1 MINSFIQMVNES
13 ADLELGQN
21 GLVDEMGVKRPER
34 LTGSEM
40 GAIRQSSIDRRRS
53 LENTP
58 PQKTYPELLVEIIND
73 LKRMPRT
80 AIRMEKP
87 ASSRYYYPRLPE
99 EIVEKMRQAY
109 RLNQRSFIQDLGN
122 WRDINPTDSDA
133 IYFKIESPSDHQ
145 RSHFPNGGIPPM
157 LRGTGLGYKLY
168 RALLSAAGYLSSNRA
183 GSNEKDKA
191 WGSLLAQKTNP
202 DGSLSVDDAHAI
214 IGPSNWM
221 AIDKEIP
228 DRNKISAAEA
238 FITQA
243 IGFQRTKP
251 DRFDI
256 DDELLEILP
265 NEFLVKLDPDYLQ
278 SLVNDDRMTQE
289 KYRQIE
295 DSRSEA
301 DRRERERQAQAERE
315 ARERRAREEAETRR
329 RLANRIQQFGA
340 DPDAEWNVG
349 DYIVVKAY
357 LFDASYDSLPIRRV
371 VAQNGNS
378 YIAVK
383 VADSI
388 RIDNGDITPNQ
399 ANDTRS
405 TSDKS
410 QWVKVNIDQ
419 IPDLTR
425 VNLTPAE
432 RTYLEGQMDPEV
444 AARSRAEREAA
455 ERERRETERRENEER
470 ARNRETFGSLPDTA
484 TELKTAQTARNN
496 GSIREADL
504 LKKFRDSYFT
514 ERMEIIVMG
523 PQQRESLR
531 NSFGVPVFIP
541 WTGSS
546 RRPIPASLDT
556 INNDPQ
562 SVKLTNAVTGFT
574 IDAPFTGL
582 GLMAYPL
589 TEVTVDDKLRARAGT
604 HYYIA
609 GHKNAFG
616 ILAKSDYGAVN
627 TSAQKFIY
635 VKAYGYG
642 ERSVSVR
649 LDLLRKIGTP
659 TEL

>member
-1 MINSFIQMVNES
+1 MINSFIQMVKES
-13 ADLELGQN
+13 ADLELGQD

-40 GAIRQSSIDRRRS
+40 GTIRQSSIQHKQNQTNAPRKK
-53 LENTP
+53 N
-58 PQKTYPELLVEIIND
+58 YHELVVEIVDD

-80 AIRMEKP
+80 EIVMEKP
-87 ASSRYYYPRLPE
+87 ASSRYYYPKLPAA
-99 EIVEKMRQAY
+99 IVQKMREAY
-109 RLNQRSFIQDLGN
+109 ALNNRSFVQDIGN
-122 WRDINPTDSDA
+122 WRDLSPNDSDA
-133 IYFKIESPSDHQ
+133 IYFKLESPSEHQ
-145 RSHFPNGGIPPM
+145 RSHFPNGGIPQM

-168 RALLSAAGYLSSNRA
+168 RALLKAAGYLSSNRA
-183 GSNEKDKA
+183 GSTEKDKT

-202 DGSLSVDDAHAI
+202 DGTLSVDDAHAV
-214 IGPSNWM
+214 IGKSNWM
-221 AIDKEIP
+221 ALDKEMSE
-228 DRNKISAAEA
+228 RGKIDAVIS
-238 FITQA
+238 FITGT
-243 IGFQRTKP
+243 IGVQRTQP
-251 DRFDI
+251 DKFDI
-256 DDELLEILP
+256 DDELLAILP
-265 NEFLVKLDPDYLQ
+265 DDFLVKLDPSYLQ
-278 SLVNDDRMTQE
+278 SLVDDNRITQE
-289 KYRQIE
+289 KHRAIE

-301 DRRERERQAQAERE
+301 DRRERERQAQAEIE
-315 ARERRAREEAETRR
+315 ARERRTREEAETRV
-329 RLANRIQQFGA
+329 RLTSRIQQFGA
-340 DPDAEWNVG
+340 DLDAEWGVG
-349 DYIVVKAY
+349 DYIVVKSY
-357 LFDASYDSLPIRRV
+357 LFDASYNGLPIRRV
-371 VAQNGNS
+371 VLQNGGT

-383 VADSI
+383 ISDSI

-399 ANDTRS
+399 ANDNRS

-425 VNLTPAE
+425 VNLTDAE
-432 RTYLEGQMDPEV
+432 RTYLEGQMDPET
-444 AARSRAEREAA
+444 AARARAEREEA
-455 ERERRETERRENEER
+455 ERKRRETERRENEER
-470 ARNRETFGSLPDTA
+470 ARNRETFGSLPDNA
-484 TELKTAQTARNN
+484 GELKTAQTARNN

-504 LKKFRDSYFT
+504 LKKFKDSYFT
-514 ERMEIIVMG
+514 DRMEVIVMG
-523 PQQRESLR
+523 PHQREALR
-531 NSFGVPVFIP
+531 NSYGVPIFIA
-541 WTGSS
+541 WTGST

-562 SVKLTNAVTGFT
+562 LVKLTNAVTGFT
-574 IDAPFTGL
+574 VDAPFAGL
-582 GLMAYPL
+582 GLLAYPL

-604 HYYIA
+604 HYYIS

>member
-13 ADLELGQN
+13 ADLQLGQE

-40 GAIRQSSIDRRRS
+40 GTIRQSSIQHRQNQANAPRKK
-53 LENTP
+53 N
-58 PQKTYPELLVEIIND
+58 YHELVVEIVED

-80 AIRMEKP
+80 DITMEKP
-87 ASSRYYYPRLPE
+87 SNSRYYYPKLPAA
-99 EIVEKMRQAY
+99 IVQKMREAY
-109 RLNQRSFIQDLGN
+109 TINARSFVQDLGN
-122 WRDINPTDSDA
+122 WRDISPNDSDA
-133 IYFKIESPSDHQ
+133 IYFKIESPSEHQ

-168 RALLSAAGYLSSNRA
+168 RTLLKYAGYLSSNRS

-202 DGSLSVDDAHAI
+202 DGTLSIDDAHAI
-214 IGPSNWM
+214 IGKSNWM
-221 AIDKEIP
+221 ALDKEAAT
-228 DRNKISAAEA
+228 RTKIDAAVS
-238 FITQA
+238 FITGT
-243 IGFQRTKP
+243 IGLQRTQP
-251 DRFDI
+251 DKFDM
-256 DDELLEILP
+256 DDELLAILP
-265 NEFLVKLDPDYLQ
+265 DDFLVKLDPAYLQ
-278 SLVNDDRMTQE
+278 SLVDDDRMTQE

-301 DRRERERQAQAERE
+301 DRRERERQAQAEIE

-329 RLANRIQQFGA
+329 RLASRIQQFGA
-340 DPDAEWNVG
+340 DPDAEWGVG
-349 DYIVVKAY
+349 DYIVVKSY
-357 LFDASYDSLPIRRV
+357 LFDASYNGLPIRRV
-371 VAQNGNS
+371 VSQSGDS

-383 VADSI
+383 ISDAI
-388 RIDNGDITPNQ
+388 RIDNGDMTPNQ
-399 ANDTRS
+399 ANDYRS

-425 VNLTPAE
+425 VNLTSDE
-432 RTYLEGQMDPEV
+432 RTYLEGQMDPET
-444 AARSRAEREAA
+444 AARARAEREEAD
-455 ERERRETERRENEER
+455 RERRETERRENEER

-484 TELKTAQTARNN
+484 GELKTAQTARNN

-514 ERMEIIVMG
+514 DRMEIIVMG

-546 RRPIPASLDT
+546 RRPVPASLDT
-556 INNDPQ
+556 INNDP
-562 SVKLTNAVTGFT
+562 SLVKLTNAVTGFT

-604 HYYIA
+604 HYYIS

-627 TSAQKFIY
+627 TSSQKFIY